1 MTRRYRSRDQFV
13 ERMAKEASMNEF
25 KQYGRTQIAELRP
38 YVVGEL
44 LSPRVSISPT
54 NHEAGSPKPGDMI
67 ARNPHNHDDQWLI
80 TADYFTANFEAI

>member
-1 MTRRYRSRDQFV
+1 MTRR
-13 ERMAKEASMNEF
+13 
-25 KQYGRTQIAELRP
+25 
-38 YVVGEL
+38 L